1 MNQRKLR
8 VKALLIDLD
17 GTLVDSTEAYVA
29 AAKSGFA
36 MIGLD
41 RFDVKTAREIA
52 KRFEL
57 KLPVNDLFTGIPAN
71 QSMIERFLGTYLNAY
86 YAATLTK
93 TKPLPNVHKTLQT
106 LSGRFPLALITLRF
120 ISKEQVTEELRHLG
134 FNKYFKAIV
143 TALDVKKPK
152 PYPDALLKGAERL
165 GVPVDEC
172 AVVGDSIV
180 DIHAGKSA
188 GARTVAVLSGLFSRK
203 ELEREKPGLI
213 IEDINWFPKFFV
225 INR

>member
-1 MNQRKLR
+1 
-8 VKALLIDLD
+8 
-17 GTLVDSTEAYVA
+17 
-29 AAKSGFA
+29 
-36 MIGLD
+36 
-41 RFDVKTAREIA
+41 
-52 KRFEL
+52 
-57 KLPVNDLFTGIPAN
+57 
-71 QSMIERFLGTYLNAY
+71 
-86 YAATLTK
+86 
-93 TKPLPNVHKTLQT
+93 
-106 LSGRFPLALITLRF
+106 
-120 ISKEQVTEELRHLG
+120 LG

>member
-86 YAATLTK
+86 SRPRLRRLSPYQTFTK
-93 TKPLPNVHKTLQT
+93 LCNH
-106 LSGRFPLALITLRF
+106 F
-120 ISKEQVTEELRHLG
+120 
-134 FNKYFKAIV
+134 
-143 TALDVKKPK
+143 LDVFHWP
-152 PYPDALLKGAERL
+152 
-165 GVPVDEC
+165 
-172 AVVGDSIV
+172 
-180 DIHAGKSA
+180 
-188 GARTVAVLSGLFSRK
+188 
-203 ELEREKPGLI
+203 
-213 IEDINWFPKFFV
+213 
-225 INR
+225 